1 MSEGGSAHNL
11 SGLEYLQRIV
21 AGELPAPPF
30 GSGFGMQ
37 PLEVEA
43 GRVVFTATPDREHY
57 NLIGTVHGGY
67 IATLLDSAMGCAVLS
82 TLPAGV
88 RWTTLELK
96 VNYLRA
102 ISAETGVVRCEGT
115 TIHAG
120 RTTALAEGR
129 ITDAR
134 GKLLAHG
141 TTTCLIMREDRIVRS
156 SSHRIDD

>member
-1 MSEGGSAHNL
+1 MSEDAPAQTL
-11 SGLEYLQRIV
+11 SGLEHLQRIV

-43 GRVVFTATPDREHY
+43 GRVVFTATPSREHY

-82 TLPAGV
+82 NLPAGA

-96 VNYLRA
+96 INYLRA
-102 ISAETGVVRCEGT
+102 ISAETGVIRCEGT

-141 TTTCLIMREDRIVRS
+141 TTTCLIMRD
-156 SSHRIDD
+156 

>member
-30 GSGFGMQ
+30 GSGFGML
-37 PLEVEA
+37 PLEVA
-43 GRVVFTATPDREHY
+43 VGRVVFTATPDRSHY

-67 IATLLDSAMGCAVLS
+67 IATLLDSATGCAVLS
-82 TLPAGV
+82 TLPAGA

-96 VNYLRA
+96 LNYLRSITA
-102 ISAETGVVRCEGT
+102 DTGIIRCEGT

-141 TTTCLIMREDRIVRS
+141 TTTCLIFRED
-156 SSHRIDD
+156 